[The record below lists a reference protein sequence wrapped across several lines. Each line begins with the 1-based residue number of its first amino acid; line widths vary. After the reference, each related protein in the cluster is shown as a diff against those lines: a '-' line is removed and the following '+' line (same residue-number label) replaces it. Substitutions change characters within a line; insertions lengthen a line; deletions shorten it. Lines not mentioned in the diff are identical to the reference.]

1 MIKGIGVD
9 LTDNHRFK
17 ILIEKYGNKIATKL
31 LSSKE
36 FNEYDNSNNKVSF
49 LSKRFA
55 AKEALS
61 KALGYGLYRYGI
73 YPKQITIE
81 HDSYGKPFFSFSKTM
96 LDNTVSKFKNIQ
108 LSISDSDDQS
118 IAFVTIEE
126 WVILKN
132 T

>member
-9 LTDNHRFK
+9 LTDKYRFK

-36 FNEYDNSNNKVSF
+36 FNEYGNSNNKASF

-73 YPKQITIE
+73 YPKRITIG

-96 LDNTVSKFKNIQ
+96 LDNTVSKYKNIQ
-108 LSISDSDDQS
+108 LSISDSDNQS

-126 WVILKN
+126 
-132 T
+132 

>member
-9 LTDNHRFK
+9 LTDKHRFK
-17 ILIEKYGNKIATKL
+17 ILIEKYGNKIASKL

-36 FNEYDNSNNKVSF
+36 FNEYDISNNKASF

-73 YPKQITIE
+73 YPKRITIG

-96 LDNTVSKFKNIQ
+96 LDNTVSKYKNIQ

-126 WVILKN
+126 
-132 T
+132 

>member
-9 LTDNHRFK
+9 LTDKYRFK
-17 ILIEKYGNKIATKL
+17 ILIEKYGNKIASKL

-36 FNEYDNSNNKVSF
+36 FNEYNNSSNKASF

-61 KALGYGLYRYGI
+61 KAFGYGLYRYGF

-81 HDSYGKPFFSFSKTM
+81 HDRYGKPFFSFSKM
-96 LDNTVSKFKNIQ
+96 FLYNTVSKYKNIQ

-118 IAFVTIEE
+118 IAFVTIE
-126 WVILKN
+126 
-132 T
+132 